1 MATSASGCA
10 ARSSASAGGMMLA
23 AALGKAPTRR
33 RGRSTPVD
41 RQDLGLGQAQL
52 GEDGLGVAQEDL
64 ARRRQRHPARV
75 AHEQPRLELALEAGD
90 LLGDRRL
97 GEREGGRGV
106 GERAARGDLAEDGE
120 QARVEHNATLSVAEA
135 QHHWN
140 LSTPTG
146 TILP

>member
-1 MATSASGCA
+1 
-10 ARSSASAGGMMLA
+10 MLA

-33 RGRSTPVD
+33 RGTLDARR

-52 GEDGLGVAQEDL
+52 GEDGLGVAQEHL
-64 ARRRQRHPARV
+64 ARRRQRDPARV

-97 GEREGGRGV
+97 REREGGRGV
-106 GERAARGDLAEDGE
+106 GERAARGHLAEDGE

-135 QHHWN
+135 N
-140 LSTPTG
+140 IIGIYPAATG